1 LRDPIAEGSYAR
13 DTLILPI
20 CRPSRPRRPGH
31 VSRRKCGARPEHARP
46 QRSLISS
53 ASSRSVSTVRH
64 PRDPHPHAVARS
76 TVCVVR
82 QRLLLAASACPG
94 GRARGAGGGG
104 GGGGG
109 GGRQGLR
116 LAASAGPAPPPPSA
130 FRLAIART
138 YGVLLR
144 TRAPCAR
151 TRRWSWSIDDVAAAR
166 PPCHSDAR
174 RRTCERRRRI
184 EIHRPYIM
192 VQGFAPRLLV
202 VVALCYCS
210 LQFGV
215 WKKRQSS

>member
-82 QRLLLAASACPG
+82 QRLLLAASACP
-94 GRARGAGGGG
+94 
-104 GGGGG
+104 
-109 GGRQGLR
+109 
-116 LAASAGPAPPPPSA
+116 APPPPSA

-210 LQFGV
+210 LHLGYG
-215 WKKRQSS
+215 RSDSRHE